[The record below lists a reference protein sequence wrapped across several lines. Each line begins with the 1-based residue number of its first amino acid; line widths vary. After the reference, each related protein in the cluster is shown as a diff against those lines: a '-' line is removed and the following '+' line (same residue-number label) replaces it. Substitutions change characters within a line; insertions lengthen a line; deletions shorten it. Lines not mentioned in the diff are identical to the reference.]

1 MAQHLKK
8 LDEQVVVITGA
19 SAGIGLA
26 TARLAAERG
35 ARLVLAARN
44 GEALNQL
51 VDEIRGGGGE
61 AIAVVADVG
70 NEEEVRGIARAAV
83 ERFGGFDTWINNAAT
98 SIYGRM
104 IDVTTEDH
112 RRLFETNFWGVV
124 YGSLE
129 AARHF
134 REQGRTHAGALINIG
149 SAVSDRAIP
158 IQGMYSASKHA
169 IKGFTDALR
178 MELEE
183 EGVPVS
189 VTLIK
194 PGSIDTP
201 FPQHARNYMDEEP
214 TLPPP
219 VYSPGRGRRAI
230 LHCAESPE
238 REVTVGGGGKS
249 IAAMTMAP
257 RIADKVMQA
266 TLTKA
271 QKKGEPPRNPAGALH
286 APIGHGAAGAGRLS
300 RHVLKSSASTRRR
313 RSTRCGPACWPW
325 GPGWRSPPWS
335 SGPPSN
341 GRRR

>member
-1 MAQHLKK
+1 M
-8 LDEQVVVITGA
+8 
-19 SAGIGLA
+19 
-26 TARLAAERG
+26 
-35 ARLVLAARN
+35 LAARN

-70 NEEEVRGIARAAV
+70 SEEDVRGIARAAV

-134 REQGRTHAGALINIG
+134 RGKGGRHAGAPINIG

-178 MELEE
+178 MELED

-189 VTLIK
+189 VTLVK

-201 FPQHARNYMDEEP
+201 FPKRARNYMDEEP

-219 VYSPGRGRRAI
+219 VYTPDVVARAI

-249 IAAMTMAP
+249 IAAMTMVP
-257 RIADKVMQA
+257 RIADKVMEA

-286 APIGHGAAGAGRLS
+286 APTDMGLQERGDYPGMVHHTSAYTAATLHPVWTGLLAVGAGLAIAAL
-300 RHVLKSSASTRRR
+300 VVGA
-313 RSTRCGPACWPW
+313 
-325 GPGWRSPPWS
+325 
-335 SGPPSN
+335 PSN